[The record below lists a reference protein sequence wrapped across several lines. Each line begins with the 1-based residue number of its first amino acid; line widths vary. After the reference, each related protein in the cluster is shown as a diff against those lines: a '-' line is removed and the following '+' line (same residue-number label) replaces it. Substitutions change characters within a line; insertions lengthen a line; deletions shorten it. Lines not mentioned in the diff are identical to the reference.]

1 MESRANLIGD
11 RAMRRSIF
19 PLSMLVISAAV
30 LGAQSPSAYSY
41 DFQARGDHDM
51 DGIIGTVRVSAGR
64 ARIDVVDHNGDG
76 QYLLVS
82 GDGEMV
88 TVVKPRDHTYTV
100 FNADDFAHVASLGL
114 RAAGNA
120 VTMKLRDSHFETERL
135 GAGEKIAGRTT
146 QHVRVTEHWTMDVG
160 AMGFTTPVR
169 QTVEMEYFFDPTLK
183 LPRNPLM
190 EIVASAMT
198 VLPSTDLDFAA
209 RADSVRHSL
218 VSGTPLRT
226 IITERE
232 DNGRESRTVLEVTKI
247 GSERVAEEELKVPAG
262 YTKKDGDLGRF
273 KVKL

>member
-1 MESRANLIGD
+1 
-11 RAMRRSIF
+11 
-19 PLSMLVISAAV
+19 
-30 LGAQSPSAYSY
+30 
-41 DFQARGDHDM
+41 
-51 DGIIGTVRVSAGR
+51 
-64 ARIDVVDHNGDG
+64 
-76 QYLLVS
+76 
-82 GDGEMV
+82 
-88 TVVKPRDHTYTV
+88 
-100 FNADDFAHVASLGL
+100 
-114 RAAGNA
+114 
-120 VTMKLRDSHFETERL
+120 
-135 GAGEKIAGRTT
+135 
-146 QHVRVTEHWTMDVG
+146 
-160 AMGFTTPVR
+160 MGFTTPVR

-218 VSGTPLRT
+218 VRGTPLRT